1 MYKIEFVADSG
12 TKFLLGADNGIV
24 FDADALSGLDVNLG
38 TSQGFSQIGQT
49 VETRAVSGASL
60 QITGKIFRN
69 IRNNKAAM
77 RRAFAPFQKGKLIFN
92 GEYYLPVEVK
102 SSPKFS
108 PVKDNGAF
116 SLVLFAPFPF
126 WRSVRTSAYG
136 IGVVEPL
143 FSFPVTYSSTEGHR
157 FGTRSSNKFTNVY
170 NNGDVSTPFSLS
182 IRTASTSTNVTITNV
197 LTGEFL
203 RVAGV
208 LNLDEVISIS
218 RDSSGQLAAVL
229 MAGGITT
236 DIISRIDDDSNFYE
250 LAVGDNLVLV
260 SDDESSGNL
269 IVDISFDPAVGGVYE
284 S

>member
-1 MYKIEFVADSG
+1 MYRIEFVADSG

-60 QITGKIFRN
+60 QITGKIFQN
-69 IRNNKAAM
+69 IQKNKAAM

-92 GEYYLPVEVK
+92 GKYYLPVEVK

-126 WRSVRTSAYG
+126 WRSVKTSAYG
-136 IGVVEPL
+136 LGVVEPL

-157 FGTRSSNKFTNVY
+157 FGSRFSGKFTNVY
-170 NNGDVSTPFSLS
+170 NSGDVTTAFSLS
-182 IRTASTSTNVTITNV
+182 VRTLSVSTNIVVTNV

-203 RVAGV
+203 RITGV
-208 LNLDEVISIS
+208 LNVGEVINIS
-218 RDSSGQLAAVL
+218 RNSSGQLTAALTVNG
-229 MAGGITT
+229 AAS

-260 SDDESSGNL
+260 SDDEGSGNV
-269 IVDISFDPAVGGVYE
+269 ICEISFDHAVGGVYE
-284 S
+284 D